1 MHGLP
6 EEGEDIRVQVM
17 PLEDALAAVRDGRID
32 NAASIIAL
40 QWLAL
45 NRDEVRGMWS

>member
-1 MHGLP
+1 VHVWSLQ
-6 EEGEDIRVQVM
+6 E
-17 PLEDALAAVRDGRID
+17 ALRAISDGRID

-45 NRDEVRGMWS
+45 NREQVRGEWA

>member
-1 MHGLP
+1 MLVWSFD
-6 EEGEDIRVQVM
+6 E
-17 PLEDALAAVRDGRID
+17 ALAALDDGRID

-45 NRDEVRGMWS
+45 NRDKLRERWT

>member
-1 MHGLP
+1 C
-6 EEGEDIRVQVM
+6 
-17 PLEDALAAVRDGRID
+17 GRID

-45 NRDEVRGMWS
+45 NRAQVRQAWR